1 MFFRAATDF
10 VAAFL
15 YYGFRKAEIMKI
27 WNCSLEYV
35 KNHLAEIVGGNE
47 IRLISINN
55 SVDMSFVSN
64 RDNTEQK
71 VEDAKSI
78 EKILFL
84 FFDDITPNDISNNT
98 ESKKLILF
106 DESHAPAILDFA
118 TKALKD
124 GKKLWVHCTAGR
136 CRSSAVS
143 LALNDFLNKS
153 LSENL
158 EDWQY
163 NRTNGFEYPPLPNP
177 YVSMLMNRAISKYL
191 KAKNENE

>member
-1 MFFRAATDF
+1 
-10 VAAFL
+10 
-15 YYGFRKAEIMKI
+15 MKI
-27 WNCSLEYV
+27 WNCSLEYI
-35 KNHLAEIVGGNE
+35 KNHLAEIVGGDE

-55 SVDMSFVSN
+55 SEDMSFISN

-71 VEDAKSI
+71 VEDAEQI

-84 FFDDITPNDISNNT
+84 FFDDITPNDIYNNT

-106 DESHAPAILDFA
+106 DESHARAILGFA
-118 TKALKD
+118 TEALKY

-143 LALNDFLNKS
+143 LALNDYLNKAI
-153 LSENL
+153 SENL

-163 NRTNGFEYPPLPNP
+163 NRMNGFELPPLPNP